1 MSAEP
6 SWLVLK
12 KLAAAC
18 AAGEPAGAQESV
30 SCPGRRERRAGRGLV
45 CPP

>member
-6 SWLVLK
+6 SGLVLK

-18 AAGEPAGAQESV
+18 AAREPAGAQESV
-30 SCPGRRERRAGRGLV
+30 SCAGRWERRAGRSLA
-45 CPP
+45 CRP